1 MIKIIRMSH
10 YIKMII
16 KENTIRIKIE
26 EKINKISNEN
36 LIEIFC
42 TILAFNELEKE
53 KGNDYNKVWLN
64 IKYKKEMIISEYI
77 NIFKIIRTPFIY
89 EFIKYFKNIDE
100 KFNKQNIETKLDIN
114 EYLEEIEE
122 ISQEII
128 IIMIFKIET
137 SEEDLIEKR
146 NNLIKLFKFSYTDEM
161 FENMK

>member
-1 MIKIIRMSH
+1 
-10 YIKMII
+10 
-16 KENTIRIKIE
+16 
-26 EKINKISNEN
+26 
-36 LIEIFC
+36 
-42 TILAFNELEKE
+42 
-53 KGNDYNKVWLN
+53 
-64 IKYKKEMIISEYI
+64 MIISEYI

-137 SEEDLIEKR
+137 NEEDLIKKR
-146 NNLIKLFKFSYTDEM
+146 NNNNVLNLEDSLIWIEKSIEDGDVIADHARYKRINLILKNKYVKDFPDLSSAIPYLFELVDNSRGKQNFT
-161 FENMK
+161 NQNNLNV

>member
-1 MIKIIRMSH
+1 
-10 YIKMII
+10 MII

-137 SEEDLIEKR
+137 NEEDLIKKR
-146 NNLIKLFKFSYTDEM
+146 NNLIKLFKFSYTDKM
-161 FENMK
+161 FEDMK

>member
-1 MIKIIRMSH
+1 
-10 YIKMII
+10 MII

-137 SEEDLIEKR
+137 NEEDLIKKR
-146 NNLIKLFKFSYTDEM
+146 NNLIKLFKFSYTDKM
-161 FENMK
+161 FEEMK

>member
-1 MIKIIRMSH
+1 
-10 YIKMII
+10 MII

-89 EFIKYFKNIDE
+89 EFIKYFRNIDE

-137 SEEDLIEKR
+137 NEEELIKKR
-146 NNLIKLFKFSYTDEM
+146 NNLIKLFKFSYTDKM

>member
-1 MIKIIRMSH
+1 
-10 YIKMII
+10 MII

>member
-1 MIKIIRMSH
+1 
-10 YIKMII
+10 MII

-137 SEEDLIEKR
+137 NEEDLIKKR
-146 NNLIKLFKFSYTDEM
+146 NNLIKLFKFSYTDQM